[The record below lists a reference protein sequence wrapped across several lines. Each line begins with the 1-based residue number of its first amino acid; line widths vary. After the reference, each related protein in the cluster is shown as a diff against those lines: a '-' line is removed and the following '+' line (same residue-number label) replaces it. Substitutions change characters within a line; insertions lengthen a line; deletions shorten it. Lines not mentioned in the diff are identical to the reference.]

1 MVNPFH
7 LHNWGKLSG
16 HMRIPVLTKPP
27 CAALILTNAILIS
40 ILLRFIIILTLA
52 CRMLTAY

>member
-16 HMRIPVLTKPP
+16 HLRIPVLTEPSP
-27 CAALILTNAILIS
+27 
-40 ILLRFIIILTLA
+40 RFPYFKLTL
-52 CRMLTAY
+52 LLSVSYLGT

>member
-16 HMRIPVLTKPP
+16 HMRIPVLTEPSPHSVDFK
-27 CAALILTNAILIS
+27 
-40 ILLRFIIILTLA
+40 LTL
-52 CRMLTAY
+52 LLSLSYLGT